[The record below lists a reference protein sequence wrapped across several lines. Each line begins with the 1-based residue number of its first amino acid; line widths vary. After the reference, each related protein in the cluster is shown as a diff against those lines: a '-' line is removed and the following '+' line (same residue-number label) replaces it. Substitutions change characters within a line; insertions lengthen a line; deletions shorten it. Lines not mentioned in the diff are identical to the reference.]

1 MRIGIDQ
8 DRMTIPVTAPN
19 EMASNKTAVMVVG
32 RTTLPLLRAGEI
44 EILMLVMV
52 RTDERTDN
60 EGGRQ
65 RVDLT
70 VLKMG
75 SSCCVGLNTKQV
87 RVESDLIRRV
97 TIGAM
102 FGPTLSDTLVEW
114 LLLQQWTVV
123 PFCAAV
129 SFSG

>member
-1 MRIGIDQ
+1 M
-8 DRMTIPVTAPN
+8 
-19 EMASNKTAVMVVG
+19 
-32 RTTLPLLRAGEI
+32 
-44 EILMLVMV
+44 
-52 RTDERTDN
+52 
-60 EGGRQ
+60 
-65 RVDLT
+65 DLT

-87 RVESDLIRRV
+87 RVESDLIRWV

-114 LLLQQWTVV
+114 LLLQQWTAV

>member
-1 MRIGIDQ
+1 
-8 DRMTIPVTAPN
+8 
-19 EMASNKTAVMVVG
+19 
-32 RTTLPLLRAGEI
+32 
-44 EILMLVMV
+44 
-52 RTDERTDN
+52 
-60 EGGRQ
+60 
-65 RVDLT
+65 
-70 VLKMG
+70 MG

-87 RVESDLIRRV
+87 RVESDLIRWV

-114 LLLQQWTVV
+114 LLLQQWTAV